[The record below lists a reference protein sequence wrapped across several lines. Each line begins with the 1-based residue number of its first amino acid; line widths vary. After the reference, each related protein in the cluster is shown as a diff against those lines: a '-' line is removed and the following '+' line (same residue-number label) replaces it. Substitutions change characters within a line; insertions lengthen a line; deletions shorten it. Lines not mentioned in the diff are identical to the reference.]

1 MALHTMFPTVGHFP
15 ILSLVS
21 EMLLR
26 VVSAHVHSFQWRGS
40 RGKHIILLLFLE
52 EREREFIS
60 NNWLYNCEIG
70 LIVKLDHQARAHVPL

>member
-52 EREREFIS
+52 ESFFFFLRNYIFWYTVLAQIFWSEKFSDSGCI
-60 NNWLYNCEIG
+60 
-70 LIVKLDHQARAHVPL
+70 

>member
-26 VVSAHVHSFQWRGS
+26 VVSAHVHSFQGRGS

-52 EREREFIS
+52 ESFFFFFEKLYFLVYCLGS
-60 NNWLYNCEIG
+60 NILE
-70 LIVKLDHQARAHVPL
+70 